1 MQTFPKHIV
10 PDLRRKHSQNTCQ
23 SLRQDFSHSFPTQE
37 VARLEEIKKENI
49 EKFVNTLRNELHKL
63 WDDCFYTPEQRNRF
77 R

>member
-1 MQTFPKHIV
+1 MSKSEV
-10 PDLRRKHSQNTCQ
+10 SNR
-23 SLRQDFSHSFPTQE
+23 FSTQE

>member
-1 MQTFPKHIV
+1 MSK
-10 PDLRRKHSQNTCQ
+10 SE
-23 SLRQDFSHSFPTQE
+23 FSNRFSTQE